1 MGCKFQE
8 FGYCCF
14 TPDKEAS
21 FRDAVILNNKKRRQ
35 QVVHISR
42 NLAIIVVFLGVVG
55 IIMGGVFIGL
65 GVDRDN
71 ELKEAMRIENVGLG
85 IDDAETEG
93 LVIDSLEE
101 ARKAGDTIREHRR
114 GIAVTYED
122 LLGGERFDPTNT
134 KHLTYAQALNLENYL
149 YLAVV
154 AFGLTQSVIASGVF
168 MVITGIALGATG
180 LVLLG
185 LSRALQHT

>member
-1 MGCKFQE
+1 M
-8 FGYCCF
+8 
-14 TPDKEAS
+14 
-21 FRDAVILNNKKRRQ
+21 
-35 QVVHISR
+35 VHAIR
-42 NLAIIVVFLGVVG
+42 NLAIVVVVLGVVG
-55 IIMGGVFIGL
+55 IIIGGVFVGL
-65 GVDRDN
+65 GVTRDN
-71 ELKEAMRIENVGLG
+71 ELKEAMRTEHVILG
-85 IDDAETEG
+85 IEDEVAKGE
-93 LVIDSLEE
+93 VIDSLEE
-101 ARKAGDTIREHRR
+101 AKKAGDTIREHRR

-185 LSRALQHT
+185 LSRALQRA